1 VEDDNTQTEITT
13 MDVLNTDPKEF
24 DAKCDELVR
33 MYGTRF
39 YTRRDA
45 NECILDKYR
54 SGLIKS
60 VGWNL
65 LPVKVVGKGRD
76 WRIVLA

>member
-1 VEDDNTQTEITT
+1 
-13 MDVLNTDPKEF
+13 MDVLTTDGLDPKEL
-24 DAKCDELVR
+24 DAKCDELCR
-33 MYGTRF
+33 MYAIRF
-39 YTRRDA
+39 YTQRDA
-45 NECILDKYR
+45 LEYILDKYR

-65 LPVKVVGKGRD
+65 LPVKVIGKSRD

>member
-1 VEDDNTQTEITT
+1 MDTLTT
-13 MDVLNTDPKEF
+13 DGLDPKEL

-39 YTRRDA
+39 YTQRDA
-45 NECILDKYR
+45 NEFILEKYR

-60 VGWNL
+60 VGWGL
-65 LPVKVVGKGRD
+65 LPVKVVGKGCD
-76 WRIVLA
+76 WRIVLAK